1 MKRDPAGE
9 TTMTA
14 TAEGRVAG
22 RVALV
27 TGAGLGIG
35 RATAIRLA
43 EEGAIVIASS
53 RSLEHARE
61 TCAEATA
68 SIGAD
73 DHRPEAAELDVS
85 DGAAIDR
92 VVNDVVDRRGR
103 IDILVANAGIDLPR
117 APSVMDTTDG
127 EWERVFGVNVTG
139 LFRCARA
146 VVPVMPPGGSIVTV
160 ASINSFVAW
169 SNDAA
174 YTASKGAALQFTR
187 SLALDVVDRSIR
199 ANCVCPGVIDTPL
212 TQGFLDAAEDPVAL
226 AGEYAAVA
234 PMGRM
239 GTAREVADCILF
251 LASDEASFVTGSAL
265 LVDGGTTA
273 RA

>member
-1 MKRDPAGE
+1 
-9 TTMTA
+9 
-14 TAEGRVAG
+14 
-22 RVALV
+22 VALV

-35 RATAIRLA
+35 RAAAVRLA
-43 EEGAIVIASS
+43 EEGATVIASS
-53 RSLEHARE
+53 RTLAHAEE
-61 TCAEATA
+61 TCDEAEAGGA
-68 SIGAD
+68 S
-73 DHRPEAAELDVS
+73 RPEAVALDVS
-85 DGAAIDR
+85 DPAAIDR
-92 VVNDVVDRRGR
+92 VVRDTADRHGH

-117 APSVMDTTDG
+117 APAVDETTDE
-127 EWERVFGVNVTG
+127 EWEQVFAVNATGV
-139 LFRCARA
+139 FRCCRA
-146 VVPVMPPGGSIVTV
+146 VLPVMPAGGSIVTV

-187 SLALDVVDRSIR
+187 SLALDVAGRGIR

-212 TQGFLDAAEDPVAL
+212 TRVFLDAADDRAAL
-226 AGEYAAVA
+226 EAEYAEAA
-234 PMGRM
+234 PMNRM

-265 LVDGGTTA
+265 IVDGGTTA

>member
-1 MKRDPAGE
+1 MN
-9 TTMTA
+9 
-14 TAEGRVAG
+14 GRLDG

-35 RATAIRLA
+35 RAAAVRLA
-43 EEGAIVIASS
+43 EEGATVIASS
-53 RSLEHARE
+53 RSVEHAE
-61 TCAEATA
+61 DTCAEVEAA
-68 SIGAD
+68 GAP
-73 DHRPEAAELDVS
+73 RPEALSLDVT
-85 DGAAIDR
+85 DPVAIDR
-92 VVNDVVDRRGR
+92 AVGDIVTRHGR
-103 IDILVANAGIDLPR
+103 IDVLVANAGIDLPN
-117 APSVMDTTDG
+117 APTVADTSDEEWASVFD
-127 EWERVFGVNVTG
+127 VNVTG

-146 VVPVMPPGGSIVTV
+146 VIPVMPEGGSIITV

-169 SNDAA
+169 PNDAA

-187 SLALDVVDRSIR
+187 ALALDVVDRGIR

-212 TQGFLDAAEDPVAL
+212 TRAFLDEADDPEAL
-226 AGEYAAVA
+226 SAEYAAVA

-239 GTAREVADCILF
+239 GTAREVANCISF

-265 LVDGGTTA
+265 MVDGGTTA

>member
-1 MKRDPAGE
+1 
-9 TTMTA
+9 MTA
-14 TAEGRVAG
+14 IGGGRVAG

-35 RATAIRLA
+35 RATSIRLA
-43 EEGAIVIASS
+43 EEGAVVIASS
-53 RSLEHARE
+53 RSLEHA
-61 TCAEATA
+61 EATCTLAAA
-68 SIGAD
+68 SLGD
-73 DHRPEAAELDVS
+73 DGHRPEAAALDVS
-85 DGAAIDR
+85 DPAAIDR
-92 VVNDVVDRRGR
+92 VVDEVADRHGR
-103 IDILVANAGIDLPR
+103 IDILVANAGVDLPR
-117 APSVMDTTDG
+117 APTVMDTTDD
-127 EWERVFGVNVTG
+127 EWEQVFAVNVTG

-146 VVPVMPPGGSIVTV
+146 VVPLMPPGASIVTV

-187 SLALDVVDRSIR
+187 SLALDVVDRGIR

-212 TQGFLDAAEDPVAL
+212 TQGFRDAAEDPTAL

-234 PMGRM
+234 PMNRM
-239 GTAREVADCILF
+239 GTAREVANCILF
-251 LASDEASFVTGSAL
+251 LASDEASFVTGSAM